1 MIFPK
6 FFSLFI
12 AYVSLI
18 DGFLSINICAP
29 WQQERDLKRNGDIQK
44 GIFIEVN
51 PDKIDDGFEFSP
63 PRSGL
68 CDLRLPNSDPS
79 APTKNIELSFA
90 KDSKKN
96 KKDCMWVAHEP
107 VNGTYGKLLNCTVNN
122 TPRKILRFTGKRW
135 IDVEAK
141 FYERN
146 GVNATQA
153 KTGLRALLAVDTR
166 LYIRSVPY
174 TVVPATVL
182 HVAQRVNIQCDYPND
197 FLLPSLFFEDLDN
210 NMSNLTANMKDRNYS
225 KDILG
230 KDKFLESV
238 AGKYYCNWWE
248 ESAYQGPDKIG
259 SVKELSTSIF
269 DVNVYAENIIC
280 KIGNEMGNNVE
291 FRVLKNAPIKPLPI
305 SCMLGWLGSNQAVRL
320 DWEHDVNVDFENGW
334 QEKSAR
340 FIFSGIVE
348 DSVSFTCRVSKSLSF
363 DGGIVPN
370 PCSVKLVAVDNLQC
384 TDGVN
389 GYTCQCTPGY
399 RGENCDEDVNECDM
413 NTHNCDLNADCSN
426 SVGSFTCSCKDGYT
440 GDGTTGNC
448 ADKDECTLKEDD
460 CDENAAC
467 TDTPGSFTCA
477 CNTGYTGDGKSCTNK
492 DECTLKEDDCDKN
505 AACTDTPGSF
515 TCTCNTGYTGDG
527 KSCTNKDECTLK
539 EDDCDKN
546 AACTDTPGSYTCA
559 CNTGYTGDGKSCT
572 KSCSSHPL
580 VALASFLD
588 LALTEGSYC
597 SMRSK
602 QEDYRG
608 KKSVTQSGKPCM
620 FWRLLTFE
628 RDYHATQE
636 NNYCR
641 NTDQKH
647 EHAGCYTEDDA
658 DKWEDCDIPDCLD
671 LRSLEN
677 IARHQVVTASSVRSG
692 LNPATI
698 VNGNTVEPIFYSKT
712 EDNPWIKIDL
722 QASFK
727 VQLIKVYVS
736 SESSWNAL
744 SPLAVML
751 ENRKGRMHLCGILK
765 ESKGSNLQDVHCAG
779 TFSGRYVI
787 IKSMTKTA
795 LNLVE
800 VEVWAD

>member
-141 FYERN
+141 FWERN
-146 GVNATQA
+146 GVNVEQA

-210 NMSNLTANMKDRNYS
+210 NMSNLTANMKGRNYS

-248 ESAYQGPDKIG
+248 ESAYQGQDKIG
-259 SVKELSTSIF
+259 SIKELSTSIF
-269 DVNVYAENIIC
+269 DVNVYAENITC
-280 KIGNEMGNNVE
+280 QIGNEKGNNVK
-291 FRVLKNAPIKPLPI
+291 FRVLKNAPIKRLPI

-448 ADKDECTLKEDD
+448 ADIDECQSNPCK
-460 CDENAAC
+460 N
-467 TDTPGSFTCA
+467 GGTC
-477 CNTGYTGDGKSCTNK
+477 
-492 DECTLKEDDCDKN
+492 
-505 AACTDTPGSF
+505 
-515 TCTCNTGYTGDG
+515 
-527 KSCTNKDECTLK
+527 
-539 EDDCDKN
+539 
-546 AACTDTPGSYTCA
+546 
-559 CNTGYTGDGKSCT
+559 
-572 KSCSSHPL
+572 H
-580 VALASFLD
+580 
-588 LALTEGSYC
+588 
-597 SMRSK
+597 
-602 QEDYRG
+602 
-608 KKSVTQSGKPCM
+608 
-620 FWRLLTFE
+620 
-628 RDYHATQE
+628 
-636 NNYCR
+636 
-641 NTDQKH
+641 DQ
-647 EHAGCYTEDDA
+647 
-658 DKWEDCDIPDCLD
+658 
-671 LRSLEN
+671 
-677 IARHQVVTASSVRSG
+677 
-692 LNPATI
+692 
-698 VNGNTVEPIFYSKT
+698 VNGFRCSC
-712 EDNPWIKIDL
+712 
-722 QASFK
+722 QAG
-727 VQLIKVYVS
+727 Y
-736 SESSWNAL
+736 W
-744 SPLAVML
+744 
-751 ENRKGRMHLCGILK
+751 
-765 ESKGSNLQDVHCAG
+765 G
-779 TFSGRYVI
+779 TTYCQ
-787 IKSMTKTA
+787 TKCYA
-795 LNLVE
+795 LNICWCPEPGVCAWVMGRE
-800 VEVWAD
+800 N